1 LTKFFAL
8 KEDGK
13 RCTEADELFDEDGS
27 RAAGAIDVDEDIGG
41 GGLWVVVEVEVDV
54 DVDMDVGDLA
64 EEENARA
71 GDVVV
76 VTVEKVYVRG
86 PDLGGAVIGCA

>member
-1 LTKFFAL
+1 
-8 KEDGK
+8 
-13 RCTEADELFDEDGS
+13 
-27 RAAGAIDVDEDIGG
+27 
-41 GGLWVVVEVEVDV
+41 VEVEVEV